1 MGGGRWTIVLEVL
14 VPEALPGLLA
24 GLTVTMIRRS
34 VMAETIGAGRLGDL
48 AIRYGYQRFNTGIMF
63 GLIAVLTVLVSPVQA
78 GPAHADY
85 DFTSGHALCASG
97 RNASDPGTSR
107 TSSNTSYFRFTRS
120 AGFTFSR

>member
-48 AIRYGYQRFNTGIMF
+48 AIRYGYQRFNTGISVRPYRSTDRS
-63 GLIAVLTVLVSPVQA
+63 GVPGASRS
-78 GPAHADY
+78 AHADY